1 MLTHAALCGDEEC
14 KHIGAG
20 DVVLGVQGLQGGKQN
35 DCELFD
41 AGVCFNLD
49 IACIADVLT
58 NCHTTDWHGYGT
70 GLPPKSMSTTL

>member
-1 MLTHAALCGDEEC
+1 MLTHAALCGGEEC
-14 KHIGAG
+14 KRIDAD

-35 DCELFD
+35 YGELFD

-58 NCHTTDWHGYGT
+58 NSHTTEWNGYGA
-70 GLPPKSMSTTL
+70 GLPPKSMTL